1 MKADYV
7 EAWSPMMASTFS
19 RKCLLRRDE
28 ISPVFHGQVLETTT
42 EDLTRKRKPQK
53 EIPVF
58 WLKILV
64 CCAVSTTGPTQA
76 NALLGAEK
84 LVYGFQETVIP

>member
-1 MKADYV
+1 MRFRQLAIALRSA
-7 EAWSPMMASTFS
+7 EWLSSG
-19 RKCLLRRDE
+19 RKEGAMIIR
-28 ISPVFHGQVLETTT
+28 IFHGQVLETTT

-58 WLKILV
+58 WLKIFV
-64 CCAVSTTGPTQA
+64 CSAVSTTGPTQA

>member
-1 MKADYV
+1 MWKPGADDGLNFFP
-7 EAWSPMMASTFS
+7 EMLASTW
-19 RKCLLRRDE
+19 RN
-28 ISPVFHGQVLETTT
+28 IPVFHGQVLETTT

-58 WLKILV
+58 WLKIFV